1 MFADDLLL
9 KRISVKGEVGTCTYT
24 SQGHVYFSL
33 KDNDSQISAVI
44 WRSRTIAGLKFKLE
58 TGMKVVVT
66 GNVEVYERDGR
77 YQIIATEIVKEGL
90 GDIYER
96 FEALKKKLEELGMF
110 DKDAKRPIPRYVKTL
125 GVVTAPTGAAVRDII
140 DISKRRNPGIQIVLY
155 PSLVQGKDAPAN
167 MIEGINALEAY
178 GVDVIIVGRGGGS
191 MEDLWCFNDE
201 ALAHTIFNCAVP
213 VISAVG
219 HETDFTIADFV
230 ADLRAPT
237 PSAAAELA
245 VTDISL
251 EIRRL
256 KDYGKRLENTISHR
270 IGWYRE
276 RVKTYVN
283 QIRVHS
289 PEYRINE
296 QRNRLASLNDR
307 MNAIINLKI
316 ADKKAKLP
324 TFAEQLDSRM
334 QRKLADYKTKVS
346 LYAKGLHAL
355 SPLNKLGGGYVYA
368 TAGGKGLKSVKDVNV
383 GSDVT
388 LNLKDGTLDA
398 KITGIRE
405 E

>member
-1 MFADDLLL
+1 MQNNTYTVGQVNRYIAGMFADDLLL

-96 FEALKKKLEELGMF
+96 FEILKKKLEELGMF

-140 DISKRRNPGIQIVLY
+140 NISKRRNPGIQIVLY
-155 PSLVQGKDAPAN
+155 PSLVQGKEAAAN
-167 MIEGINALEAY
+167 IIEGINALENY

-230 ADLRAPT
+230 SDLRAPT

-245 VTDISL
+245 VTDIYSEL
-251 EIRRL
+251 RRL
-256 KDYGKRLENTISHR
+256 EDYGKRLENTIYYR
-270 IGWYRE
+270 INRYRE
-276 RVKTYVN
+276 KIKTYVN

-289 PEYRINE
+289 PEYRINA
-296 QRNRLASLNDR
+296 QRNRLALINER
-307 MNAIINLKI
+307 MNSLMSMRIS
-316 ADKKAKLP
+316 DRKA
-324 TFAEQLDSRM
+324 
-334 QRKLADYKTKVS
+334 KVS
-346 LYAKGLHAL
+346 LYAKTLHAL

-368 TAGGKGLKSVKDVNV
+368 TAGGKGLKSVKDVKT
-383 GSDVT
+383 GDDVK

>member
-1 MFADDLLL
+1 MQNNTYTVGQVNRYIAGMFADDLLL

-96 FEALKKKLEELGMF
+96 FEILKKKLEELGMF

-140 DISKRRNPGIQIVLY
+140 NISKRRNPGIQIVLY
-155 PSLVQGKDAPAN
+155 PSLVQGKEAAAN
-167 MIEGINALEAY
+167 IIEGINALENY

-230 ADLRAPT
+230 SDLRAPT

-245 VTDISL
+245 VTDIYSEL
-251 EIRRL
+251 RRL
-256 KDYGKRLENTISHR
+256 EDYGKRLENTIYYR
-270 IGWYRE
+270 INRYRE
-276 RVKTYVN
+276 KIKTYVN

-289 PEYRINE
+289 PEYRINA
-296 QRNRLASLNDR
+296 QRNRLALINER
-307 MNAIINLKI
+307 MNSLMSMRIS
-316 ADKKAKLP
+316 DRKA
-324 TFAEQLDSRM
+324 
-334 QRKLADYKTKVS
+334 KVS
-346 LYAKGLHAL
+346 LYAKTLHAL

-368 TAGGKGLKSVKDVNV
+368 TAGGKGLKSVKDVKT
-383 GSDVT
+383 GDDVK
-388 LNLKDGTLDA
+388 LNLKDGILDA

>member
-33 KDNDSQISAVI
+33 KDNDSQINAVI

-96 FEALKKKLEELGMF
+96 FEILKKKLEELGMF

-140 DISKRRNPGIQIVLY
+140 NISKRRNPGIQIVLY
-155 PSLVQGKDAPAN
+155 PSLVQGKEAAAN
-167 MIEGINALEAY
+167 IIEGINALENY

-230 ADLRAPT
+230 SDLRAPT

-245 VTDISL
+245 VTDIYSEL
-251 EIRRL
+251 RRL
-256 KDYGKRLENTISHR
+256 EDYGKRLENTIYYR
-270 IGWYRE
+270 INRYRE
-276 RVKTYVN
+276 KIKTYVN

-289 PEYRINE
+289 PEYRINA
-296 QRNRLASLNDR
+296 QRNRLALINER
-307 MNAIINLKI
+307 MNSLMSMKI
-316 ADKKAKLP
+316 SDRKA
-324 TFAEQLDSRM
+324 
-334 QRKLADYKTKVS
+334 KVS
-346 LYAKGLHAL
+346 LYAKTLHAL

-368 TAGGKGLKSVKDVNV
+368 TAGGKGLKSVKDVKT
-383 GSDVT
+383 GDDLT
-388 LNLKDGTLDA
+388 LNLKDGALDA